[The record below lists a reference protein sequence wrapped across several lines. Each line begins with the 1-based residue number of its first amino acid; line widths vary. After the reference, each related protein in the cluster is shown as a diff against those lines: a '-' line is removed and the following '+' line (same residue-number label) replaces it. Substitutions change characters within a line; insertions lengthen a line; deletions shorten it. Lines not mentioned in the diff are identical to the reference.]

1 MKSLPRFLVAMVLA
15 VSLSACAALNTM
27 RNPVSRTALVEIE
40 SAYGLVLSG
49 AVAYRNSCAR
59 KTIPP
64 SCRPI
69 VVRLQGADRVAQASI
84 TALRN
89 FVRNNPELNAPA
101 LVQAAWQAIEDFKA
115 IAAASGLPQ
124 T

>member
-1 MKSLPRFLVAMVLA
+1 MKSLSRFLVAVVLS
-15 VSLSACAALNTM
+15 VSLSACAVLNTM
-27 RNPVSRTALVEIE
+27 KNPISRTQLVEIE
-40 SAYGLVLSG
+40 SAYGLVLS
-49 AVAYRNSCAR
+49 AVVAYRNSCAR
-59 KTIPP
+59 KAIPP

-69 VVRLQGADRVAQASI
+69 VVRLQQADRVAQASI

-101 LVQAAWQAIEDFKA
+101 LVQAAWQAVEDFKT